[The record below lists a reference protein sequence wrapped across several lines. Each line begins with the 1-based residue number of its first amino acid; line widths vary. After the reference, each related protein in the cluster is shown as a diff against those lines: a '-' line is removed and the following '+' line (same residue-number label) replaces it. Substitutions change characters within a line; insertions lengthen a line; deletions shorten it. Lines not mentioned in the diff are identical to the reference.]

1 MNALVLLAL
10 GGAVFLLLFWLRL
23 RRRWIEPWRELEEL
37 VHSVVAGQNPRKFL
51 MTGNPRANAL
61 GLALE
66 KFNAR
71 QTELER
77 AATHGNT
84 SLQNVLGALPDGLV
98 LVDQQ
103 RRIQLMNP
111 HFQRLFRLAEEA
123 RGIGL
128 LEIVR
133 DAAVDRAVAGAL
145 ESGEL
150 RREPV
155 TLGRELE
162 TRRELE
168 VTAVPFVTGQNGT
181 SNAVV
186 LFRDVTQVRRVE
198 EMRRDFVANV
208 SHELRTPLSIFRG
221 YLETLLDDPQQP
233 HDELVRIL
241 EVMDR
246 HAERLTLLVEDILSL
261 ARLETPGARLDR
273 SEIYLP
279 DFLGGILRDWEKRLG
294 TKLLQATLDAPDDL
308 PIISADEHRL
318 QEVIYNLLDNAVKYS
333 QPEGKIR
340 LLASR
345 AGETMRISVSDDGVG
360 IPPRDLPRIFER
372 FYRAEKARSRQIGGT
387 GLGLSIVK
395 HIAQLHGGHV
405 EAASEPGRGTTIS
418 MVVPLRPPLEE
429 DEADEKTQPQ
439 FQFRV

>member
-1 MNALVLLAL
+1 M
-10 GGAVFLLLFWLRL
+10 LLLVWWRV

-37 VHSVVAGQNPRKFL
+37 VTAVVAGKRPRKFL
-51 MTGNPRANAL
+51 MTGNARANAL

-66 KFNAR
+66 KLAAR
-71 QTELER
+71 QNELER
-77 AATHGNT
+77 TATAGTN
-84 SLQNVLGALPDGLV
+84 SLQSVLGALPDGLV

-111 HFQRLFRLAEEA
+111 QFQRLFRLPEEA
-123 RGIGL
+123 IGVGL

-133 DAAVDRAVAGAL
+133 NAAVERAVTDAL

-150 RREPV
+150 RTEPV
-155 TLGRELE
+155 TIGRDLE
-162 TRRELE
+162 ERREME
-168 VTAVPFVTGQNGT
+168 VTAVPFAAGKNGA

-186 LFRDVTQVRRVE
+186 LFRDVTQVRQVE
-198 EMRRDFVANV
+198 NMRRDFVANV

-261 ARLETPGARLDR
+261 ARLETPGARLDFTEV
-273 SEIYLP
+273 SLP
-279 DFLGGILRDWEKRLG
+279 DFLAGILRDWEKRFAAKAILV
-294 TKLLQATLDAPDDL
+294 TLDAPADL
-308 PIISADEHRL
+308 PVLHADEHRL
-318 QEVIYNLLDNAVKYS
+318 EEVIHNLLDNAVKYS

-340 LLASR
+340 LRAER
-345 AGETMRISVSDDGVG
+345 AGETVRISVADEGVG
-360 IPPRDLPRIFER
+360 IPARDLPRIFER
-372 FYRAEKARSRQIGGT
+372 FYRADKARSRQIGGT

-395 HIAQLHGGHV
+395 HIAQLHGGTV
-405 EAASEPGRGTTIS
+405 EAASEPGRGATIS
-418 MVVPLRPPLEE
+418 IVLPTESRAPV
-429 DEADEKTQPQ
+429 TQSSH
-439 FQFRV
+439 

>member
-1 MNALVLLAL
+1 MNAFILVGAGISIVLLI
-10 GGAVFLLLFWLRL
+10 VWLRV

-37 VHSVVAGQNPRKFL
+37 VTAIVDGKAPRKFL
-51 MTGNPRANAL
+51 MTGNARANAL

-66 KFNAR
+66 KFAAR

-77 AATHGNT
+77 AATQGNS

-111 HFQRLFRLAEEA
+111 QFQRLFRLQEEA

-133 DAAVDRAVAGAL
+133 DAVVDRAVAGAL

-150 RREPV
+150 RSEPV

-162 TRRELE
+162 SRRELE
-168 VTAVPFVTGQNGT
+168 VTAVPFVTGNNGT
-181 SNAVV
+181 SHAVV
-186 LFRDVTQVRRVE
+186 LFRDVTQVRQVE

-273 SEIYLP
+273 SEIFLP

-294 TKLLQATLDAPDDL
+294 TKLLQATFDAPENL
-308 PIISADEHRL
+308 PVISADEHRL

-340 LLASR
+340 LSAER
-345 AGETMRISVSDDGVG
+345 AGDFVRIAVSDEGVG
-360 IPPRDLPRIFER
+360 IPTRDLSRIFER
-372 FYRAEKARSRQIGGT
+372 FYRADKARSRQLGGT

-395 HIAQLHGGHV
+395 HIAQLHGGNV
-405 EAASEPGRGTTIS
+405 EASSEQGRGTTIGLLL
-418 MVVPLRPPLEE
+418 PLRPPAEL
-429 DEADEKTQPQ
+429 DEAMENAQPH
-439 FQFRV
+439 FQF